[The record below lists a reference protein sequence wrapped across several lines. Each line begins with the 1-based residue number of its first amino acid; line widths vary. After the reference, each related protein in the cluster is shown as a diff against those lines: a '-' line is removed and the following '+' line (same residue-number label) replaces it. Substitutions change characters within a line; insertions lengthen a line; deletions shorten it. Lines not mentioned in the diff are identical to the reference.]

1 MFVINF
7 LITTVLPY
15 VFEGL
20 LQLQFISSKE
30 LRSVIHVLVVTYC
43 HAHVSIQDNLHI
55 VLRFRGSKALE
66 FDADTAE
73 EKYTIC
79 RLLGMILGGETANAN
94 GNVV

>member
-1 MFVINF
+1 VVI
-7 LITTVLPY
+7 Y
-15 VFEGL
+15 
-20 LQLQFISSKE
+20 
-30 LRSVIHVLVVTYC
+30 R

-94 GNVV
+94 GNVVWNFFKETKFSILRLAFNITTGKIQYEGASGQRI